1 MKGEILV
8 TNKYSKEILELL
20 LDIILDY
27 TFYTHLIEELF
38 IATKDMQKII
48 KKHKDVYGKIHEE
61 LNLFKEFSNVEKTRN
76 NEVIGEL

>member
-1 MKGEILV
+1 
-8 TNKYSKEILELL
+8 
-20 LDIILDY
+20 
-27 TFYTHLIEELF
+27 
-38 IATKDMQKII
+38 MQKII